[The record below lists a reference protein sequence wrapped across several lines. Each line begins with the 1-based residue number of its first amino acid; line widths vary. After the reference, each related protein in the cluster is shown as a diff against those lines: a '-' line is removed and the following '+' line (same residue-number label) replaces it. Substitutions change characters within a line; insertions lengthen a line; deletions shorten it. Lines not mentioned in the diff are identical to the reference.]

1 MTILEELYYGNICPW
16 ERSVKK
22 ESREQKAVQLMVSN
36 EEKLRATLTDQQKEM
51 LDKYRDSYNK
61 LLAICER
68 ESFVSGYVLATR
80 IMVEVMQG
88 AAEVEDI

>member
-1 MTILEELYYGNICPW
+1 MTILEDLYYGNIHPW
-16 ERSVKK
+16 ERAVKK
-22 ESREQKAVQLMVSN
+22 ESREQKAVQLMVTN
-36 EEKLRATLTDQQKEM
+36 EERLRATLTDQQKEM
-51 LDKYRDSYNK
+51 LDKFRDSCNK

-88 AAEVEDI
+88 VAEVEDI

>member
-1 MTILEELYYGNICPW
+1 MTILEDLYYGNIHPW

-22 ESREQKAVQLMVSN
+22 ESHEQKAVQLMVSN
-36 EEKLRATLTDQQKEM
+36 EEKLRETLTDQQKEM

-68 ESFVSGYVLATR
+68 ESFVSGYILATR
-80 IMVEVMQG
+80 IMVEVMYG

>member
-1 MTILEELYYGNICPW
+1 MTILEDLYYGNICPW

-22 ESREQKAVQLMVSN
+22 ESREQKAVQLMVTN
-36 EEKLRATLTDQQKEM
+36 EERLRATLTDQQKEM
-51 LDKYRDSYNK
+51 LDKFRDSCNK

-88 AAEVEDI
+88 VAEVEDI

>member
-1 MTILEELYYGNICPW
+1 MTILEDLYYGNICPW

-22 ESREQKAVQLMVSN
+22 ESREQKAVQLMVSD
-36 EEKLRATLTDQQKEM
+36 EEKLRETLTNQQKEM

-68 ESFVSGYVLATR
+68 ESFVSGYILTTR
-80 IMVEVMQG
+80 IMVEIMYG

>member
-1 MTILEELYYGNICPW
+1 MTILEDLYYGNICPW

-22 ESREQKAVQLMVSN
+22 ESHEQKAVQLMVTN

-68 ESFVSGYVLATR
+68 ESFVVGYVLATR

-88 AAEVEDI
+88 AVEVEDI

>member
-1 MTILEELYYGNICPW
+1 MTILEDLYYGNIHPW
-16 ERSVKK
+16 EMAVKK

-36 EEKLRATLTDQQKEM
+36 EEKLRETLTDQQKEM

-68 ESFVSGYVLATR
+68 ESFVGGYILATR

-88 AAEVEDI
+88 GAEVEDI